1 MSDQQRVQ
9 LDTKIERE
17 VHRLVQFISEGVYDR
32 LNIYV
37 RRNDI
42 QIDPDVFNAL
52 LATVRATITEL
63 EMNNIDGF
71 HQAIKTELDAYVGD
85 ESPATPKPTEST
97 SKKREAKPVRISV

>member
-42 QIDPDVFNAL
+42 QIDPDVFSAL
-52 LATVRATITEL
+52 LATVKATITEL
-63 EMNNIDGF
+63 EMNNIDSF
-71 HQAIKTELDAYVGD
+71 HQAIKNELDAYVGG
-85 ESPATPKPTEST
+85 EPASTPKQTETT